1 MFLRGDYRLPLA
13 DLFDVKVG
21 AVSGADEIFE
31 HPEGNAEFV
40 CSKTIDDGSTRRMI
54 FGAIHPQLEAHK
66 DKLLARRVRPFDE
79 SNWWHWGRLHHVSDG
94 PRIYVNCKTR
104 RARPF
109 FLHDCKNY
117 DGAVLALFPRL
128 PGMDLALAADMLNDQ
143 VDWAELGFIC
153 DGRFLLTQRTLQNCL
168 LPPVFEKFQQMAQAQ
183 TRRRV
188 TA

>member
-1 MFLRGDYRLPLA
+1 MKARTREGSSRPCGYIRLT
-13 DLFDVKVG
+13 G
-21 AVSGADEIFE
+21 RE
-31 HPEGNAEFV
+31 
-40 CSKTIDDGSTRRMI
+40 
-54 FGAIHPQLEAHK
+54 
-66 DKLLARRVRPFDE
+66 RPFDE
-79 SNWWHWGRLHHVSDG
+79 SNWWHWGRLHHVAEG

-109 FLHDCKNY
+109 FLHDCPNY
-117 DGAVLALFPRL
+117 DGSVLALFPRL
-128 PGMDLALAADMLNDQ
+128 PGMDLALAADMLNDR

-183 TRRRV
+183 TRRRA